1 MLKFKIYYDDGS
13 ASDTIPDTLEQKYG
27 VICILQQRADGFF
40 HMVSNGPYYLFVGE
54 SWLPAYENDIV
65 DYLVNK
71 PGAIKHC
78 IVGRIVSKGA
88 FQKIYGQAQKDRR
101 TMD

>member
-1 MLKFKIYYDDGS
+1 MLKFRIYYDDGFVAGS
-13 ASDTIPDTLEQKYG
+13 IPVTLERKYG
-27 VICILQQRADGFF
+27 VICVLQQRDDGFF

-54 SWLPAYENDIV
+54 SWLPAYENDVI

-71 PGAIKHC
+71 PGAIKQC

-88 FQKIYGQAQKDRR
+88 FQKIYGQAQEDRKK
-101 TMD
+101 MD